1 MENTVQVQLY
11 IKKIWLHSQ
20 HLIGSIIFLNRS
32 FMLDDN
38 PYDPATF
45 GKSLRVCSSRN
56 VSERTMGVKSRVAV
70 LNENKMK
77 CANPNETLPLN

>member
-1 MENTVQVQLY
+1 
-11 IKKIWLHSQ
+11 
-20 HLIGSIIFLNRS
+20 
-32 FMLDDN
+32 MLDDN